1 MLVRTSLSPRP
12 ISLQLL
18 LVWLL
23 ALLLAGCA
31 GLPSAGTA
39 SLERA
44 QEFTARGEHALAA
57 QEYERLAERLAARV
71 ADQRET
77 EASRVPRLWLD
88 AAAAWLRA
96 ARPAEA
102 DRALARLTAP
112 GYQIPLSPALLRERE
127 TLRAESAALGG
138 DAARAWALFSALEA
152 PTESEARKD
161 HFARRQ
167 AFAAAADQPLEAIRA
182 ARAREAT
189 AGDAA
194 QKSLVYAELLVQLR
208 AAVER
213 GARLDP
219 RTAGRDALARGW
231 LEAAPLA
238 ARAAQLPS
246 AAATNVTADWRKR
259 YPNHPAATALAATH
273 RTALPRASTAPAD
286 ASAPSGSASVAITP
300 SSSGGKHVAAL
311 LPLSGRNAAAGRQLR
326 DGMLAAHYLWPAN
339 DMTPGGRASGDRT
352 SGDRRSGDRLP
363 LRFYDTNG
371 VAITELLQRAERAG
385 AVFVI
390 GPLAREDVIAAAED
404 ARALPTLA
412 LNFLPSERTSVR
424 AGFYQFALSPE
435 QEARAIARQA
445 LAQGQRR
452 AVALVPAGDWGERV
466 LGAFE
471 STLSQGGGSVI
482 ARASLSS
489 DQASAAIEQALR
501 LDQSR
506 ARHRRLQSILDTPL
520 AFQPRRRGDVDLLFV
535 PGGANA
541 LRELRPQLRFHG
553 AADIPSYTTSDA
565 WDGRATSELTGLVF
579 PDTRWMLDIDEPTTR
594 ALRETV
600 RTSFGTEHDR
610 HRLFAFGHDAWLLQ
624 QRLRQLRGDPDSS
637 RTLIVEGATGRL
649 ELDAEGRIQRS
660 LEWAEF
666 IEGGIRAI
674 AATERGREP

>member
-1 MLVRTSLSPRP
+1 MLVRTSRSPRR
-12 ISLQLL
+12 ISLQLML
-18 LVWLL
+18 AWLL
-23 ALLLAGCA
+23 AVLLAGCA

-44 QEFTARGEHALAA
+44 RELTTRGEHALAA
-57 QEYERLAERLAARV
+57 REYERLAERVAERV
-71 ADQRET
+71 AEQRET
-77 EASRVPRLWLD
+77 EEPRAPRLWLD
-88 AAAAWLRA
+88 AATAWIRA
-96 ARPAEA
+96 ARPEEA
-102 DRALARLTAP
+102 DRVLARLTP
-112 GYQIPLSPALLRERE
+112 PSYQTALSPALLRERE

-138 DAARAWALFSALEA
+138 DAARAWALFSALDA
-152 PTESEARKD
+152 PTEGDARNEYLR
-161 HFARRQ
+161 RRQ
-167 AFAAAADQPLEAIRA
+167 AFAAAAEQPLEAIRA

-189 AGDAA
+189 AVDAA
-194 QKSLVYAELLVQLR
+194 RKSLIHGELLAQLR

-219 RTAGRDALARGW
+219 RTAGRDTLARGW

-238 ARAAQLPS
+238 ARTAQLPS
-246 AAATNVTADWRKR
+246 AAAANVTADWRKR
-259 YPNHPAATALAATH
+259 YPNHPATTALAATH
-273 RTALPRASTAPAD
+273 RAALPSASSTPPD
-286 ASAPSGSASVAITP
+286 TSPPSGSASAATT
-300 SSSGGKHVAAL
+300 SSSTGGKHVAAL

-326 DGMLAAHYLWPAN
+326 DGMLAAHYRWRSA
-339 DMTPGGRASGDRT
+339 DTT
-352 SGDRRSGDRLP
+352 SGNTAPSDRLP

-371 VAITELLQRAERAG
+371 AAITEVLQRAERDG

-390 GPLAREDVIAAAED
+390 GPLAREEVIAAAED

-412 LNFLPSERTSVR
+412 LNFLPGERALAR
-424 AGFYQFALSPE
+424 PDFYQFALSPE
-435 QEARAIARQA
+435 EEARAIARQA

-452 AVALVPAGDWGERV
+452 AIALVPAGDWGERV

-471 STLSQGGGSVI
+471 STLKQGGGSVI
-482 ARASLSS
+482 ARASISS

-506 ARHRRLQSILDTPL
+506 SRHRRLQSILDTPL
-520 AFQPRRRGDVDLLFV
+520 AFQPRRRGDVDVLFV

-579 PDTRWMLDIDEPTTR
+579 PDTRWMLDTDEPTTR
-594 ALRETV
+594 ALREAA
-600 RTSFGTEHDR
+600 RASFGTEHDR

-624 QRLRQLRGDPDSS
+624 QRLRQWRSGTNASMALV
-637 RTLIVEGATGRL
+637 VEGATGRL
-649 ELDAEGRIQRS
+649 ELDDEGRIRRS

-666 IEGGIRAI
+666 IDGGIRAI
-674 AATERGREP
+674 AATELGRDP